1 MDARIVIDEYRLKLR
16 TTGIIIHNNKIL
28 IEKYDDKVYFLPGG
42 TINLYETSE
51 DAIVRELKEELDKD
65 FVIDELVSIKEEFYI
80 SKVNGLKNHHINFY
94 YKMKFKNED
103 DIDSIDLNR
112 LENDHGN
119 EVKHHYKWVFVD
131 DLKNIKLIP
140 EDIKQEITNDTYAIH
155 SVIEKE

>member
-16 TTGIIIHNNKIL
+16 TTGIIIHDNKIL

-42 TINLYETSE
+42 TINLYESSE
-51 DAIVRELKEELDKD
+51 DAIVRELKEELNKD

-94 YKMKFKNED
+94 YKMKFKNES
-103 DIDSIDLNR
+103 DIDSVDLGR

-119 EVKHHYKWVFVD
+119 MIQHHYKWVSIS
-131 DLKNIKLIP
+131 DLENIKLIP
-140 EDIKQEITNDTYAIH
+140 EEIKQEIIKGDYNIH
-155 SVIEKE
+155 GIIEKE